1 MPHLPLSAA
10 ELALLAAFEQQ
21 QRWCAQPSPFTAALL
36 AAGRA
41 WLQADPVARL
51 LFVDLLAADPAAQA
65 DPLAG
70 AVPLRWAGA
79 LHHLALLG
87 RTPWS
92 ALWPTGAA
100 APALP
105 SPEALAHAV
114 QAAWLLQQ
122 PLLKAALAH
131 APQTNEVQR
140 SAALLPGLLH
150 LAQASGLPL
159 ALCELGASAG
169 LNLWPERHR
178 VHYGAWSTG
187 PADAALQLQ
196 ADWRGPVPAY
206 AQARLQVAE
215 RAACDA
221 QPVDLQAPGEAL
233 RLTSFI
239 WPDQADRLARL
250 RRALQLVPGWLAAEG
265 VAVRAQDAA
274 AFVAEQ
280 LVAPRP
286 GRCTV
291 LLHSIVWQYLP
302 AATQAAIRQHL
313 AQAGARATAEA
324 PLAWL
329 RLEPPAADQPVELR
343 CTLWPGGADQR
354 LALAHPHG
362 AWLQAEPAT
371 EVDAPPAHPQAA

>member
-1 MPHLPLSAA
+1 
-10 ELALLAAFEQQ
+10 LASLASD
-21 QRWCAQPSPFTAALL
+21 PTAL
-36 AAGRA
+36 
-41 WLQADPVARL
+41 
-51 LFVDLLAADPAAQA
+51 A

-87 RTPWS
+87 HTPW
-92 ALWPTGAA
+92 ATLWP
-100 APALP
+100 PAGPTRPDASMLD
-105 SPEALAHAV
+105 HAV
-114 QAAWLLQQ
+114 PLAWQLQRPLLQ
-122 PLLKAALAH
+122 AALAH

-140 SAALLPGLLH
+140 SAALLPGLLR
-150 LAQASGLPL
+150 LAQATGLPL

-178 VHYGAWSTG
+178 VDYGGWAWG
-187 PADAALQLQ
+187 AATAPLQLA
-196 ADWRGPVPAY
+196 ADWRGPAPAW
-206 AQARLQVAE
+206 AQADLRVAE

-221 QPVDLQAPGEAL
+221 QPVNLQQPGEAL

-239 WPDQADRLARL
+239 WPDQAERLARL
-250 RRALQLVPGWLAAEG
+250 RTALQHVPGWLAAER
-265 VAVRAQDAA
+265 VAVRRQDAA
-274 AFVAEQ
+274 DFVTEQ
-280 LVAPRP
+280 LAAPRP

-302 AATQAAIRQHL
+302 LATQARI
-313 AQAGARATAEA
+313 QALVLQAAARSTAEA

-362 AWLQAEPAT
+362 AWLQAEA
-371 EVDAPPAHPQAA
+371 DAAGAGALAHPHAT